1 MFRRRF
7 TFVQA
12 SRTTADVEG
21 HDKSARGGLSLI
33 RSVLQGRLTFHSS
46 IKSILI

>member
-21 HDKSARGGLSLI
+21 HDKSARGGLSLYAA
-33 RSVLQGRLTFHSS
+33 SS
-46 IKSILI
+46 KDA